1 MMTTRLLRSSPAQR
15 ARALRTVLTKWPLV
29 SGTMAEALTNVSRA
43 AVQRSL
49 AGKEDHCLIRE
60 VTGPERSGI
69 GCGKEHTMAVS
80 TQTGDNAVV
89 FVKGLLLISI

>member
-29 SGTMAEALTNVSRA
+29 SGTMAEALTNASRA

-60 VTGPERSGI
+60 VTGAERYRVWQGAHD
-69 GCGKEHTMAVS
+69 GGVHP
-80 TQTGDNAVV
+80 DRR
-89 FVKGLLLISI
+89 